1 MNMVGDGRRGE
12 EGGKRKGDDV
22 LLTLLDCYGINLI
35 VAEDAL
41 ARICLLSSL
50 VRSLDDGRIV
60 YIDLDTVFTAYV
72 MHGIMGI
79 KEGGVSNGAKID
91 IMMPDIGR
99 VEDLLA
105 TACSEIDVDTRL
117 VVLDSIHGFYHLYD
131 RVKVTSLN
139 QLLTSYITLLAMHAE
154 RYSIPFLVTSIMK
167 KRIVEGVGTTQAY
180 SSRYLW
186 SKSSTIISARYS
198 SRDYMLMVRVVK
210 HRSDMLKDTI
220 HALKVV
226 DYL

>member
-1 MNMVGDGRRGE
+1 MNMVGDGSE
-12 EGGKRKGDDV
+12 EEGKRKERDDV

-79 KEGGVSNGAKID
+79 KEEGSKGANID
-91 IMMPDIGR
+91 IMVPDIGR

-105 TACSEIDVDTRL
+105 TACSNIDADTRL

-154 RYSIPFLVTSIMK
+154 RYSIPFLVTSIRK

-210 HRSDMLKDTI
+210 HRIDMLKDTI
-220 HALKVV
+220 HVLKVAN
-226 DYL
+226 